1 MENDLSQA
9 ANQTCGKVDDG
20 FGVSFPS
27 YAVWYCVD
35 VIDLDLSEVQIVVQD
50 SQVSSSFHF

>member
-1 MENDLSQA
+1 MENDLSQV

-27 YAVWYCVD
+27 YAV
-35 VIDLDLSEVQIVVQD
+35 
-50 SQVSSSFHF
+50 